1 MSATVVHATGLTCE
15 HCAASVTEEVQEI
28 ENVNEVHVEVVK
40 DGQSTITI
48 DHEAELDQAK
58 VEAAIAEAGYQVVKQ

>member
-28 ENVNEVHVEVVK
+28 ENVNEVNVEVVK

-48 DHEAELDQAK
+48 DHDGELDDAK
-58 VEAAIAEAGYQVVKQ
+58 VEAAIAEAGYQVVK

>member
-28 ENVNEVHVEVVK
+28 ENVNEVNVEVVK

-48 DHEAELDQAK
+48 DHDGELDDAK
-58 VEAAIAEAGYQVVKQ
+58 VEAAIAEAGYELVK

>member
-1 MSATVVHATGLTCE
+1 MSATVVHATGLTCQ

-28 ENVNEVHVEVVK
+28 ENVNEVNVEVVK

-48 DHEAELDQAK
+48 DHDGELDDAK
-58 VEAAIAEAGYQVVKQ
+58 VEAAIAEAGYELVK

>member
-15 HCAASVTEEVQEI
+15 HCAASVTDEVHAI
-28 ENVNEVHVEVVK
+28 ENVNEVNVEVIK

-48 DHEAELDQAK
+48 EHEAELDQAK
-58 VEAAIAEAGYQVVKQ
+58 VEAAIAEAGYQVVK

>member
-15 HCAASVTEEVQEI
+15 HCAASVIEEVQEI
-28 ENVNEVHVEVVK
+28 ENVNEVNVEVVK

-48 DHEAELDQAK
+48 DHDGELDDAK
-58 VEAAIAEAGYQVVKQ
+58 VEAAIAEAGYQVVK

>member
-28 ENVNEVHVEVVK
+28 ENVNEVNVEVVK

-48 DHEAELDQAK
+48 DHDGELDGAK
-58 VEAAIAEAGYQVVKQ
+58 VEAAIAEAGYELVK

>member
-28 ENVNEVHVEVVK
+28 ENVNEVNVEVIK

-48 DHEAELDQAK
+48 EHDGELDSAK
-58 VEAAIAEAGYQVVKQ
+58 VEAAIAEAGYELVK

>member
-28 ENVNEVHVEVVK
+28 ENVNEVNVEVVK

-48 DHEAELDQAK
+48 EHDGELDDAK
-58 VEAAIAEAGYQVVKQ
+58 VEAAIAEAGYELVK

>member
-28 ENVNEVHVEVVK
+28 ENVNEVNVEVIK

-48 DHEAELDQAK
+48 EHDGELDDAK
-58 VEAAIAEAGYQVVKQ
+58 VEAAIAEAGYQVVK

>member
-1 MSATVVHATGLTCE
+1 MSATVVRATGLTCQ

-28 ENVNEVHVEVVK
+28 ENVNEVNVEVVK

-48 DHEAELDQAK
+48 DHDGELDDAK
-58 VEAAIAEAGYQVVKQ
+58 VEAAIAEAGYELVK

>member
-1 MSATVVHATGLTCE
+1 MSATVVHATGLTCQ

-48 DHEAELDQAK
+48 EHEAELDQAK
-58 VEAAIAEAGYQVVKQ
+58 VEAAIAEAGYQVVK

>member
-28 ENVNEVHVEVVK
+28 ENVNEVNVEVIK

-48 DHEAELDQAK
+48 EHDGELDDAK
-58 VEAAIAEAGYQVVKQ
+58 VEAAIAEAGYELVK

>member
-28 ENVNEVHVEVVK
+28 ENVNEVNVEVGK

-48 DHEAELDQAK
+48 DHDGELDDAK
-58 VEAAIAEAGYQVVKQ
+58 VEAAIAEAGYELVK